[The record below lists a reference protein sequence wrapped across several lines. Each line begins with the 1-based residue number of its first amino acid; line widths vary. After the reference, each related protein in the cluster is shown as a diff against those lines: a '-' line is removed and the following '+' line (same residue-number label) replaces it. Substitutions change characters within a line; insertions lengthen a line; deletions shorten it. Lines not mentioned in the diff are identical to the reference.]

1 MASMGFIDIS
11 TYRARISVTLYQHQ
25 GSQVPEISRSDVPG
39 LDPSVWSP
47 IPKLADFRGKFE
59 DRNPLNIPG
68 PFYGAETTKCWIG
81 PNEAPNNVMLDWG
94 GQEFVFRQPTTIGE
108 LQQVIKAAICDPFS
122 GYGADGDDHWNVRL
136 IREWW
141 EGMENRLAQIG
152 QLASMND
159 NTDQWASFSNSQ
171 AERYLRKYAFFVE
184 NQRLPK
190 LADHLPD
197 L

>member
-1 MASMGFIDIS
+1 
-11 TYRARISVTLYQHQ
+11 
-25 GSQVPEISRSDVPG
+25 
-39 LDPSVWSP
+39 
-47 IPKLADFRGKFE
+47 
-59 DRNPLNIPG
+59 
-68 PFYGAETTKCWIG
+68 
-81 PNEAPNNVMLDWG
+81 MLDWG
-94 GQEFVFRQPTTIGE
+94 GQEFVFRQPTTVEEI
-108 LQQVIKAAICDPFS
+108 QQVIRASICDPFS

-159 NTDQWASFSNSQ
+159 KSTDQWVSFSNSL

-184 NQRLPK
+184 NRRLPK